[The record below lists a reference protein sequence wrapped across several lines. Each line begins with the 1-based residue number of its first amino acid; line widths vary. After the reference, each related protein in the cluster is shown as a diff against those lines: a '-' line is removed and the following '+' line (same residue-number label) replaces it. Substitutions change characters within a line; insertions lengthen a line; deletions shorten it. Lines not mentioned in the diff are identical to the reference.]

1 MTITQYRENL
11 NLPEDIY
18 RAKLKTENLPHKKG
32 DWVFGNLVKMVDGDT
47 VSTYIYY
54 YGEVFA
60 KTVGRCVGLPDCD
73 GNIAFDGDIIES
85 MDGRGVGIVSW
96 DVDTARFVLEF
107 DDINLYGWD
116 LAESLFK
123 CRIIGNVHDNP
134 ELARHPSDIQLY
146 LGVKTVH
153 IPSCDNH
160 EGIYAI
166 DVRLRWRCPVCGK
179 PRGKIT
185 RGRSYDGSLCL
196 DVDTWVNSCGH
207 VDKYADVRHE
217 AVANGLNIV
226 TEVIPSDHGDGEEA

>member
-11 NLPEDIY
+11 NSHEDIY
-18 RAKLKTENLPHKKG
+18 RAKLKTDNLPHKKG

-73 GNIAFDGDIIES
+73 GEIAFDGDIIS
-85 MDGRGVGIVSW
+85 DMDGYEVGIVRW
-96 DVDTARFVLEF
+96 DDDSARFVL
-107 DDINLYGWD
+107 DIDNVIET
-116 LAESLFK
+116 AESIYAY
-123 CRIIGNVHDNP
+123 RIIGNVHDNP
-134 ELARHPSDIQLY
+134 ELLERDAPDIDADAAPIQ
-146 LGVKTVH
+146 TVY

-160 EGIYAI
+160 GGIHGI
-166 DVRLRWRCPVCGK
+166 HVRLRWICPKCGK
-179 PRGKIT
+179 PRGKPV
-185 RGRSYDGSLCL
+185 GGLSYDGSQYLS
-196 DVDTWVNSCGH
+196 VHKWTNPCGH

-226 TEVIPSDHGDGEEA
+226 TEVIPSDHGEGGDV

>member
-11 NLPEDIY
+11 NLHEDIY
-18 RAKLKTENLPHKKG
+18 RAKLKTDNLPHKKG

-73 GNIAFDGDIIES
+73 GEIAFDGDIIS
-85 MDGRGVGIVSW
+85 DMDGYEVGIVRW
-96 DVDTARFVLEF
+96 DDDSARFVL
-107 DDINLYGWD
+107 DIDNVIET
-116 LAESLFK
+116 AESIYAY
-123 CRIIGNVHDNP
+123 RIIGNVHDNP
-134 ELARHPSDIQLY
+134 ELARHPFDIQLY

-160 EGIYAI
+160 EGVYAI

-196 DVDTWVNSCGH
+196 DVDTWVNPCGH
-207 VDKYADVRHE
+207 VDKYADVRRE
-217 AVANGLNIV
+217 AAENGLNIV
-226 TEVIPSDHGDGEEA
+226 TEVIPSDHGEGGDV

>member
-11 NLPEDIY
+11 NLREDIY
-18 RAKLKTENLPHKKG
+18 RAKLKTDNLPHKKG

-73 GNIAFDGDIIES
+73 GEVAFDGDIIES
-85 MDGRGVGIVSW
+85 MDGYEVGIVRW
-96 DVDTARFVLEF
+96 DDDAARFVL
-107 DDINLYGWD
+107 DIDNVIET
-116 LAESLFK
+116 AESLYAY
-123 CRIIGNVHDNP
+123 RIIGNVHDNP
-134 ELARHPSDIQLY
+134 ELLERDAPEIDTTAAPIQ
-146 LGVKTVH
+146 TVY

-160 EGIYAI
+160 EGIHGI
-166 DVRLRWRCPVCGK
+166 HVRLRWVCPKCGK
-179 PRGKIT
+179 PRGKPV
-185 RGRSYDGSLCL
+185 GGLSYDGSQYLS
-196 DVDTWVNSCGH
+196 VHKWTNPCGH

-226 TEVIPSDHGDGEEA
+226 TEVIPSDRGEGGDV